1 MLRNTL
7 TRESERY
14 RNDLPSAKKLL
25 QAGASPRD
33 ASLSPIEH
41 AAWTIVASVLLNL
54 SETVTKS

>member
-1 MLRNTL
+1 MVEAKGDRRCAL
-7 TRESERY
+7 
-14 RNDLPSAKKLL
+14 DVAKDIAAKKLL